1 MILVKWEE
9 VKKIYPD
16 KYVLLQVLES
26 HIEGER
32 KYIDDV
38 ALIRAL
44 NDSKEATRELVNAK
58 PGTLVYHTSKE
69 RIEVLIR
76 RNIGFRGVR

>member
-76 RNIGFRGVR
+76 KNIGFRGVR

>member
-1 MILVKWEE
+1 MKWEE

-26 HIEGER
+26 HIDGDR

-38 ALIRAL
+38 AIIRSL
-44 NDSKEATRELVNAK
+44 DDSKEATRELVNAK
-58 PGTLVYHTSKE
+58 PGTLVYHTSKDK
-69 RIEVLIR
+69 IEVLIR
-76 RNIGFRGVR
+76 ENIGFRGVR

>member
-9 VKKIYPD
+9 VKKIYSD

-76 RNIGFRGVR
+76 KNIGFRGVR

>member
-1 MILVKWEE
+1 MKWEE